1 MRLQR
6 TTNMNKTH
14 IDYQVLPIPPIPNT
28 QALSSTTFKPPPL
41 DGSLNLPEICEWNAR
56 NNPEHPVFV
65 YADGDG
71 EEHEILWPR
80 FVRAMRRV
88 STFVEGVISSCQSGH
103 HTIPRT
109 IGILASGGA

>member
-1 MRLQR
+1 
-6 TTNMNKTH
+6 MNKTR

-65 YADGDG
+65 YAGDDG
-71 EEHEILWPR
+71 EEHEILWPGL
-80 FVRAMRRV
+80 VSAMLRV
-88 STFVEGVISSCQSGH
+88 SNFVESAISSCHSGH
-103 HTIPRT
+103 HTIPHT
-109 IGILASGGA
+109 IGILALGGV